1 MSQLLPE
8 VAQAS
13 ITFLE
18 KSRTTPNDN
27 ILVSGILSI
36 TRHPVLLKDPENGY
50 RIGQMK
56 LLLESY
62 DKEISK
68 GSILDPKSKSIV
80 NDLYDE
86 LIGIL
91 KPYIPLSH

>member
-1 MSQLLPE
+1 MSKLLPQ
-8 VAQAS
+8 VAQTS

-27 ILVSGILSI
+27 ILVSGILNV
-36 TRHPVLLKDPENGY
+36 TRNVVLLKDSENGY

-56 LLLESY
+56 LLLETYNEELSN
-62 DKEISK
+62 
-68 GSILDPKSKSIV
+68 GSILDAKSKSIV
-80 NDLYDE
+80 HDLYDE

-91 KPYIPLSH
+91 KSYMPVEG